1 MPLWVIQFSSS
12 RQVSHEWLACL
23 WEYNRSNNRN
33 NPLSPKT
40 ITAFTTATMRK
51 QKQLTI
57 AATPPRLSGF
67 GFEGLSIFI
76 SYTRRRAHTNLY
88 INIQDLNTQKQTRKW
103 FSFQSM
109 TVLRVIFIAVTM
121 IGIIKK
127 SNTYGSSHF
136 FIVRCF
142 VSIR

>member
-33 NPLSPKT
+33 NALSPKT

-57 AATPPRLSGF
+57 AVTPPQLSGF

-76 SYTRRRAHTNLY
+76 SHTRWRAHTNLY
-88 INIQDLNTQKQTRKW
+88 IDIQHLNTQKQTRKW

-109 TVLRVIFIAVTM
+109 TVLRVIFIAVTI

-142 VSIR
+142 VKIH